1 MAFTTVRLT
10 LESVDML
17 VALAPSG
24 IKINF
29 MILRDMRL
37 SVNRK
42 LQGPVYTAT
51 GHFLIRIESDI
62 WIGLPFAPLLVIC
75 SKTSMVSCSS
85 FNPSIERVKSDQD
98 SRKPR

>member
-24 IKINF
+24 IKTNLL
-29 MILRDMRL
+29 ILRDMRL

-42 LQGPVYTAT
+42 LQGPVYTAA
-51 GHFLIRIESDI
+51 GHFLIRIKSCI
-62 WIGLPFAPLLVIC
+62 RIGLPFAPLLVIC
-75 SKTSMVSCSS
+75 SKTSTVNCST
-85 FNPSIERVKSDQD
+85 FNPPSERVKSDQD